1 MRHLCYSL
9 LIWGGLLLSH
19 PALAAPATRGA
30 VFGVVPAEEIAAQ
43 GLEIAAVAPSSP
55 AELGGLQAGDI
66 LLSVDGRAT
75 RSRSDLLAAI
85 LARKPGDVITVRYI
99 RGERNAEATITL
111 AARPQRKQIPAE
123 STDPGYKEHGDRMVK
138 LLNITPELLE
148 QMRHLKRE
156 IRRHLA
162 AISEDFAPKTVC
174 AQLQQLRDL
183 ARDAQAHRHGWM
195 SGRACEAYL
204 QFHDDEGT
212 IVLHG
217 ANNKLTI
224 ELYDATGR
232 QLQQYPINTVEERLA
247 LPPALLCRLQALR

>member
-1 MRHLCYSL
+1 MRHLCYTL
-9 LIWGGLLLSH
+9 LIWGSLMLSH
-19 PALAAPATRGA
+19 SVLAAPVTRGA
-30 VFGVVPAEEIAAQ
+30 VFGVVPAEKIAEQ
-43 GLEIAAVAPSSP
+43 GLEVAAVAPGSP
-55 AELGGLQAGDI
+55 AEVGGLRAGDI
-66 LLSVDGRAT
+66 LLSVDGKAT

-85 LARKPGDVITVRYI
+85 LARKPGDTIIVRYI
-99 RGERNAEATITL
+99 RGERNTEATITL

-123 STDPGYKEHGDRMVK
+123 PTDPGYKEHGDRMVK

-148 QMRHLKRE
+148 QMRSLKRE

-162 AISEDFAPKTVC
+162 AVSEDFAPKTVC

-224 ELYDATGR
+224 ELYDVSGQ
-232 QLQQYPINTVEERLA
+232 QLQQYPINTNEERLA
-247 LPPALLCRLQALR
+247 LPPDLLRRLQALR